1 MTEEIDG
8 LEFRPFGAADLE
20 AAVELSRSSRWPH
33 RMDDWKRLLLLGEGI
48 AAEHQGKLV
57 GTALAWRFGPAWA
70 TIGMVL
76 VAPALQRKGIGRRMM
91 HLLLEDLG
99 ERSVLLHATGS
110 ACKLYETLGFRAIGE
125 IHQHQGIAQSAPII
139 GLAPGARL
147 RPLGR
152 SDAPA
157 LQALDQLASGMPRDA
172 LMERLIERGE
182 GVVLDRDGTALGFSF
197 RRDFGRGQLIGPV
210 AAPDQAGAQAL
221 IAHWVNHGVRRF
233 VRIDVPADSGLSDW
247 LEALGLQ
254 KADTVTAMVRGAKL
268 ARAESPLLWALTAQ
282 SLG

>member
-8 LEFRPFGAADLE
+8 FAFRPFGPADLE

-48 AAEHQGKLV
+48 AVEHQGKLI
-57 GTALAWRFGPAWA
+57 GTALAWRFGPSWA
-70 TIGMVL
+70 TLGMVL
-76 VAPALQRKGIGRRMM
+76 VSPEFQRRGIGRHMVS
-91 HLLLEDLG
+91 LLLEDLG
-99 ERSVLLHATGS
+99 ERSVLLHTAAG
-110 ACKLYETLGFRAIGE
+110 ARKLYASLGFQAVGE

-152 SDAPA
+152 ADATP
-157 LQALDQLASGMPRDA
+157 LQALDQLATGMPRDA
-172 LMERLIERGE
+172 LLERLIERGD

-197 RRDFGRGQLIGPV
+197 RRDFGKGQLIGPV
-210 AAPDQAGAQAL
+210 VAPDQPGAQAL

-233 VRIDVPADSGLSDW
+233 VRIDVPAESGLSEW

-254 KADTVTAMVRGAKL
+254 KVDTITAMVRGASL